1 MINKSFNHDI
11 YEEIG
16 VKRIDK
22 FKNDGIH
29 FQVINKEKLI
39 YAMMKYNFTLHDEKN
54 WEDINWPTNKNPYDG
69 STLDSFLK
77 EEQSKKAYL
86 ETSKGRRVYLDE
98 KPNKSS

>member
-1 MINKSFNHDI
+1 MEEEIIISFAKHRQIISKLFMINKSFNHDI

-39 YAMMKYNFTLHDEKN
+39 YAMMKYNFTLHDEK
-54 WEDINWPTNKNPYDG
+54 ISYI
-69 STLDSFLK
+69 
-77 EEQSKKAYL
+77 